1 MRTPGK
7 GNGKGKNTNLTKQ
20 GDLVMSKRIKFV
32 TKRGDSEVELE
43 KAIESCKA
51 SQVVMEVI
59 EPVREG
65 AGLPEGLKFQH
76 APSYNG
82 YFVAKKGKNACG
94 FFQRSNVLVINAIK
108 DELKKR
114 GYVTFKPQASKTY
127 EAMDLTDKDDTFLHK
142 LASDIR
148 AILGIAPVEKA
159 KVAKSVK
166 VKAKTK
172 KNKVVAV
179 AA

>member
-1 MRTPGK
+1 MRTPWQGK
-7 GNGKGKNTNLTKQ
+7 RQEKNTNLTQQ
-20 GDLVMSKRIKFV
+20 GDLTMSKRIKFV
-32 TKRGDSEVELE
+32 TRRGDSEVELE
-43 KAIESCKA
+43 KAIETCKA

-65 AGLPEGLKFQH
+65 AGLPEGLKLQH

-94 FFQRSNVLVINAIK
+94 FFQRSNVLVVNAIK
-108 DELKKR
+108 DELKKK
-114 GYVTFKPQASKTY
+114 GYDTFKPQASKKY
-127 EAMDLTDKDDTFLHK
+127 EAMDMTDKDETFLHK

-148 AILGIAPVEKA
+148 GIHGIAPVDKKEA
-159 KVAKSVK
+159 AEPVK

-172 KNKVVAV
+172 KNKVAAV